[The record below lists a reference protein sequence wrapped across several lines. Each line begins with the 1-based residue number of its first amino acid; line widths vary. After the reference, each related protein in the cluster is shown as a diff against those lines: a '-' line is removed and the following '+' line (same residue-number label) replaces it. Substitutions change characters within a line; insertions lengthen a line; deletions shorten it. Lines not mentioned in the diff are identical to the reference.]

1 MPATIPRMPESTAEV
16 RYVLT
21 GEVSE
26 RAELLNGTMQLA
38 LDGATS
44 EVTTP
49 WELTIAL
56 AWRLGREGAIR
67 LEEGDLAL
75 DDAGATSAELV
86 ALLDSGTAE
95 EDIDTGNAI
104 IEALFTIEESNVAAL
119 EAGARLH
126 CQFEVGAEQWTG
138 VMTLVASED

>member
-1 MPATIPRMPESTAEV
+1 MPATIPRMPESTAGV
-16 RYVLT
+16 RYALT

-44 EVTTP
+44 EGSTP

-56 AWRLGREGAIR
+56 AWRLGREGAIP

-75 DDAGATSAELV
+75 DDAGATSSEVV
-86 ALLDSGTAE
+86 ALLDSGSA
-95 EDIDTGNAI
+95 DDDADTGNAI
-104 IEALFTIEESNVAAL
+104 IEALFTIEESNIAAF
-119 EAGARLH
+119 EAGTRLH

-138 VMTLVASED
+138 VMTPVANEG

>member
-1 MPATIPRMPESTAEV
+1 MPATIPRMPESTAQPP
-16 RYVLT
+16 YALI

-44 EVTTP
+44 EGATR
-49 WELTIAL
+49 WELSIAL
-56 AWRLGREGAIR
+56 AWRLGREGAIP

-75 DDAGATSAELV
+75 DDAGATGVELV

-95 EDIDTGNAI
+95 EDVDTGNAL
-104 IEALFTIEESNVAAL
+104 IEALFTIEESNVAAF

-126 CQFEVGAEQWTG
+126 CQFEVAAEQWTG
-138 VMTLVASED
+138 VMTPVANQD